1 MTNSSAV
8 GKTTQSRGNR
18 AVFSIREVHQ
28 EDLPTLADFLAQ
40 RVNEEAPDEVLA
52 QTDRSGSGFMSRLRW
67 RLLQNPARSAY
78 PGLGEC
84 IRAQDGR
91 ILGVHLQHPAW
102 FFLGERRL
110 LGLCSGDFF
119 VAPAARM
126 QGFFLF
132 RRFLNARGVDFFY
145 ASSCN
150 LRSSRLWKAVRGE
163 MVPDSRYTWL
173 VPLRWPSI
181 AERFV
186 LNRGAGAVAAKL
198 VRISAGLVSPVLALG
213 RPRSSLRTY
222 SCRDWEK
229 LAALAE
235 QHRRPDVL
243 TPERSSQTLRWKFEQ
258 NTGDNPIEVV
268 CFENSRGTTG
278 WYAVRCKNTAGSRLP
293 IVSCQIVDVVIPE
306 ETIHADEVLAA
317 VIKRQS
323 AYAHEFI
330 LTGWAATWGP
340 HEGFF
345 VRRRVCE
352 APRAWILASDKVEP
366 PLAKLY
372 EPLLAAGDAF

>member
-1 MTNSSAV
+1 M
-8 GKTTQSRGNR
+8 TQSQGNP
-18 AVFSIREVHQ
+18 AVFSIEEVHQ
-28 EDLPTLADFLAQ
+28 EDLPKLADFLAR
-40 RVNEEAPDEVLA
+40 RVNEETGSEVPT
-52 QTDRSGSGFMSRLRW
+52 QGDRSTSGFMRRLRW
-67 RLLQNPARSAY
+67 RLMQNPARSAY
-78 PGLGEC
+78 PSLGDC

-102 FFLGERRL
+102 FLFGERRL

-145 ASSCN
+145 TSSCN
-150 LRSSRLWKAVRGE
+150 HSSSRLWKAVRGE

-198 VRISAGLVSPVLALG
+198 ARISAGLISPVLRLG
-213 RPRSSLRTY
+213 RAKSSLGTY

-235 QHRRPDVL
+235 QHRRPEVL
-243 TPERSSQTLRWKFEQ
+243 TPERSSRTLRWKFEQ
-258 NTGDNPIEVV
+258 NSGDDPIEVV
-268 CFENSRGTTG
+268 CFENSRSTVG
-278 WYAVRCKNTAGSRLP
+278 WYAVRCKNTAGSRSSTM
-293 IVSCQIVDVVIPE
+293 SCQMVDIVIQE
-306 ETIHADEVLAA
+306 ETTSMKDVLAA
-317 VIKRQS
+317 VIERQS
-323 AYAHEFI
+323 ANADELI
-330 LTGWAATWGP
+330 LTGWAKTWGP
-340 HEGFF
+340 HEGFLL
-345 VRRRVCE
+345 RRRTSE
-352 APRAWILASDKVEP
+352 APRAWILSSDKVEP

>member
-1 MTNSSAV
+1 MKQSKESSAV
-8 GKTTQSRGNR
+8 L
-18 AVFSIREVHQ
+18 SIGEVQQ

-40 RVNEEAPDEVLA
+40 RVNEEARDEVPS
-52 QTDRSGSGFMSRLRW
+52 QGDGSSSGFVRRLRW

-78 PGLGEC
+78 PGLGDC

-102 FFLGERRL
+102 FFLGGRRL

-132 RRFLNARGVDFFY
+132 RRFLNAPGVDFFY

-150 LRSSRLWKAVRGE
+150 PGSSRLWKAVRGE

-186 LNRGAGAVAAKL
+186 LNRGAGALAAKL

-213 RPRSSLRTY
+213 RPKSSLRTY

-258 NTGDNPIEVV
+258 NTGDDPIEVI
-268 CFENSRGTTG
+268 CFENPRGTTG
-278 WYAVRCKNTAGSRLP
+278 WYAVRCRNIAGSRPP
-293 IVSCQIVDVVIPE
+293 IVSCQLVDLVIPE
-306 ETIHADEVLAA
+306 EATHREEVLAA
-317 VIKRQS
+317 LIERQS
-323 AYAHEFI
+323 AYAHELI
-330 LTGWAATWGP
+330 LTGWEATWGP

-345 VRRRVCE
+345 VRRRVSE

-366 PLAKLY
+366 SLAKRY
-372 EPLLAAGDAF
+372 EPLRAAGDSF